1 MKKPPPCRLIAT
13 LPPYVGHRAL
23 VIGHPAI
30 DALRFNTV
38 SPLAESR
45 RDILARLKD
54 ECGGKR
60 LWIDL
65 KGRQLR
71 IAKFAYLPHAF
82 VELNHRISVD
92 LPAEIRFRDC
102 LSTIV
107 KIVDGRKLILDQRP
121 VRIVGEGEPVNILDP
136 SLRIEGYLTES
147 DREYVE
153 AAVGLGLHDFMLSF
167 AENDEDAAEVRR
179 LDSKAR
185 LVAKIESKRGLAWMR
200 DRPADVGLMAARDDL
215 YVNMGEDRS
224 AILDALRAVVAA
236 DRQAMVASR
245 LLESLEAGPAPS
257 LPDLSDVALMR
268 EMGYRTFMFSDT
280 LCFREGSFRAAAACM
295 AALLGKKGDG

>member
-1 MKKPPPCRLIAT
+1 MKKPRPCRLIAT
-13 LPPYVGHRAL
+13 LPPYVSHRPL
-23 VIGHPAI
+23 VIGHPAV

-71 IAKFAYLPHAF
+71 IAKFAYLPLAF
-82 VELNHRISVD
+82 VELNHRISVA

-136 SLRIEGYLTES
+136 SLRIEGYLTDS
-147 DREYVE
+147 DSEYVE
-153 AAVGLGLHDFMLSF
+153 AAAGVGLHDFMLSF
-167 AENDEDAAEVRR
+167 AESDEDAAEVRR
-179 LDSKAR
+179 LDPKAR

-200 DRPADVGLMAARDDL
+200 DRPAGVGLMAARDDL
-215 YVNMGEDRS
+215 YVNMGEDRT
-224 AILDALRAVVAA
+224 AIMDALRDIAAA

-257 LPDLSDVALMR
+257 LPDLSDVMLMR
-268 EMGYRTFMFSDT
+268 EMGYRAFMFSDT

-295 AALLGKKGDG
+295 AALLEKKGD